1 MSLKQRLDED
11 VKAAM
16 RARDR
21 DRLGTL
27 RLITAAIKQREV
39 DERITLDDAQVLAVI
54 DKMVKQRR
62 ESIAQ
67 FDAAAR
73 TDLADKERFE
83 LSILQEFL
91 PAALGEAEID
101 LLIGEALA
109 ASGAQSARDMG
120 AVMAHLRPKVQG
132 RADMA
137 DVSQRVKARLGG

>member
-27 RLITAAIKQREV
+27 RLMTAAIKQREV

-67 FDAAAR
+67 FDAAGR

-83 LSILQEFL
+83 LAILQEFL

-101 LLIGEALA
+101 QLIGEALA

-120 AVMAHLRPKVQG
+120 AVMAQLRPKVQG

-137 DVSQRVKARLGG
+137 DVSRRVKARLGG

>member
-21 DRLGTL
+21 ERLGTL

-39 DERITLDDAQVLAVI
+39 DERIVLDDAQVLAVI

-62 ESIAQ
+62 ESITQ
-67 FDAAAR
+67 FDAAGR
-73 TDLADKERFE
+73 TDLADKERVE
-83 LSILQEFL
+83 LAILQEFM
-91 PAALGEAEID
+91 PEALGEAEIEQLVTD
-101 LLIGEALA
+101 AIA

-120 AVMAHLRPKVQG
+120 TVMAQLRPKVQG

-137 DVSQRVKARLGG
+137 DVSRRVKARLGA

>member
-67 FDAAAR
+67 FDAAGR

-83 LSILQEFL
+83 LAILQEFL
-91 PAALGEAEID
+91 PAALGEAEVD
-101 LLIGEALA
+101 QLISEALA

-120 AVMAHLRPKVQG
+120 AVMAQLRPKVQG

-137 DVSQRVKARLGG
+137 DVSRRVKARLGG

>member
-21 DRLGTL
+21 ERLGTL

-39 DERITLDDAQVLAVI
+39 DERIVLDDAQVLAVI

-62 ESIAQ
+62 ESITQ
-67 FDAAAR
+67 FDAAGR

-83 LSILQEFL
+83 VAILQEFL
-91 PAALGEAEID
+91 PEALGEAEIEQ
-101 LLIGEALA
+101 LITDAIA

-120 AVMAHLRPKVQG
+120 AVMAQLRPKVQG

-137 DVSQRVKARLGG
+137 EVSRRVKARLGA

>member
-39 DERITLDDAQVLAVI
+39 DERIVLDDAQVLAVI

-67 FDAAAR
+67 FDAAGR
-73 TDLADKERFE
+73 TDLSDKERFE
-83 LSILQEFL
+83 LGILQEFL
-91 PAALGEAEID
+91 PAALGEAEIEQ
-101 LLIGEALA
+101 LITDAIA

-120 AVMAHLRPKVQG
+120 AVMAQLRPKVQG

-137 DVSQRVKARLGG
+137 EVSRRVKARLGS

>member
-1 MSLKQRLDED
+1 
-11 VKAAM
+11 M

-67 FDAAAR
+67 FDAAGR
-73 TDLADKERFE
+73 TDLADKERAE
-83 LSILQEFL
+83 LAILQEFL
-91 PAALGEAEID
+91 PAALGEAELEQLID
-101 LLIGEALA
+101 EAIA

-120 AVMAHLRPKVQG
+120 AVMALLRPKVQG

-137 DVSQRVKARLGG
+137 DVSRRVKARLG

>member
-1 MSLKQRLDED
+1 
-11 VKAAM
+11 M

-67 FDAAAR
+67 FDAAGR
-73 TDLADKERFE
+73 TDLADKERAE
-83 LSILQEFL
+83 LAILQEFL
-91 PAALGEAEID
+91 PAALGEAE
-101 LLIGEALA
+101 LEQLIGEAIA

-120 AVMAHLRPKVQG
+120 AVMALLRPKVQG

-137 DVSQRVKARLGG
+137 EVSRRVKARLG

>member
-21 DRLGTL
+21 ERLGTL

-39 DERITLDDAQVLAVI
+39 DERIVLDDAQVLAVI

-62 ESIAQ
+62 ESITQ
-67 FDAAAR
+67 FDAAGR
-73 TDLADKERFE
+73 TDLSDKERFE
-83 LSILQEFL
+83 LAILQEFL
-91 PAALGEAEID
+91 PAALGDAEIEQ
-101 LLIGEALA
+101 LITDAIA

-120 AVMAHLRPKVQG
+120 TVMAQLRPKVQG

-137 DVSQRVKARLGG
+137 DVSRRVKARLGA